1 MDFSKVNLCR
11 SLSAASCRET
21 FAEKLRQQTFS
32 WFSCNTDKAQC
43 GFETRFQLWS
53 HLDEVSKDHFCADIK
68 FSSRVALFKTNWV
81 HNGTSKVSGGDQK
94 TLKLQLSL
102 NKTRKRLNFVNPRGS
117 VKTSIAL
124 CCLGRVIYYFWSLNP
139 EGVGGAF
146 SFIWIPK
153 NILKQDLCTKKG
165 VNFREPV
172 KNYLADFFR

>member
-1 MDFSKVNLCR
+1 MWFWNQISALKPLGWSIQR
-11 SLSAASCRET
+11 S
-21 FAEKLRQQTFS
+21 
-32 WFSCNTDKAQC
+32 
-43 GFETRFQLWS
+43 
-53 HLDEVSKDHFCADIK
+53 FCVDIK

-124 CCLGRVIYYFWSLNP
+124 CCLGRVIYYFWLLNP

-165 VNFREPV
+165 VNFTCSKKYPSRHHLVEAPP
-172 KNYLADFFR
+172 LMGE